1 VAEDWRERIRSRLA
15 GTEPMHGME
24 HWLVPGRTAEQ
35 SRTFLQHFSATP
47 VPAAVLVP
55 LIERE
60 NELTV
65 LLTQRATQL
74 KNHAGQISFPG
85 GRIEL
90 GDDGPRAAALREAQ
104 EEIGL
109 DPGFVSVV
117 GYLPDHV
124 IVSGFLVT
132 PVVAFVRPGFELLLD
147 SGEVEST
154 FEVPLSFL
162 FAPENHRTRKR
173 RIGTSQQEIE
183 VIDIPYGGHDI
194 WGATAGMIF
203 TLYRMCMEG
212 VQGGQKEAQSEGDR
226 D

>member
-1 VAEDWRERIRSRLA
+1 MAEGVDWRGRIRERLA
-15 GTEPMHGME
+15 GTQPLHGQE
-24 HWLVPGRTAEQ
+24 HWLVPGRNAEQ
-35 SRTFLQHFSATP
+35 SREFVKHFSATP

-60 NELTV
+60 HDLTV

-90 GDDGPRAAALREAQ
+90 SDDGPREAALREAQ

-109 DPGFVSVV
+109 DPRFVSVV

-132 PVVAFVRPGFELLLD
+132 PVVAFVQPGFELLLD

-154 FEVPLSFL
+154 FEVPVNFL
-162 FAPENHRTRKR
+162 FDPQNHLTRRR
-173 RIGTSQQEIE
+173 RIGTSEREID
-183 VIDIPYGGHDI
+183 VIDIPYGEHNI

-203 TLYRMCMEG
+203 TLYRLCMEDAANG
-212 VQGGQKEAQSEGDR
+212 
-226 D
+226 